1 MGINAISFNWG
12 TPHLLGFRIPR
23 FHHSHVSPDG
33 GSFDFQGQLIKQN
46 LQKCFSASR
55 FQVFPCFDVLYVYR
69 FLETYLICLNDIYI
83 YICTFICLFVYVFI
97 YLFIYLFDEIF

>member
-69 FLETYLICLNDIYI
+69 FLEKYLICLNDI

-97 YLFIYLFDEIF
+97 YLFIYLFI